1 MTQQEE
7 DCLNN
12 QPTSV
17 TSGFSNT
24 VVDSIVY
31 DKIQE
36 FVNQMGP
43 FYQSSSEEEPVNDKT
58 FLTKSPQQQVIM

>member
-7 DCLNN
+7 DRLNN
-12 QPTSV
+12 QTTPRTAV
-17 TSGFSNT
+17 FSKSM
-24 VVDSIVY
+24 VDSIVY

-58 FLTKSPQQQVIM
+58 FLTKYPQQQVIM